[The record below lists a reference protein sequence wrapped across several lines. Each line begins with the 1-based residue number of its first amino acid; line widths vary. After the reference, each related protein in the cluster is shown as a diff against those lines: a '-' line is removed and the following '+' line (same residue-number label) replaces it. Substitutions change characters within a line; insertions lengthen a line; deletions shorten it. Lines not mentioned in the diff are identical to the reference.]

1 MSAPIDTISLPFE
14 VLKVGSLV
22 AFGLCI
28 GGAAFAATSDQS
40 GIAARY
46 WTRYTSSLERRLRP
60 MFIFTPGK
68 HIALGQIAGVFA
80 IAAII
85 LAARLPAFAWVFTL
99 AAIYGP
105 GIYIDDLR
113 RKRIEAVEEQLD
125 NFIVSLAN
133 ALKSTPSIGSAFG
146 SVLHVIQSPLRE
158 EVELT
163 MKEIKVGSSLDQALL
178 QMASRVGS
186 KQLDSALSAMLIGR
200 QVGGNL
206 PKVLE
211 ATAATIREMR
221 RLEGVIK
228 TKTADSRMQMWLI
241 GAMPFGLV
249 VGMHFL
255 WPGYFDVL
263 SENIIGY
270 TIIGVVGAS
279 WIGAILLARKV
290 LAVDI

>member
-1 MSAPIDTISLPFE
+1 MSAPIDSISLPFE

-28 GGAAFAATSDQS
+28 GGIAFSATSDQA

-46 WTRYTSSLERRLRP
+46 WVRYTSSLERRLRP

-68 HIALGQIAGVFA
+68 HIALGQIGAAFA
-80 IAAII
+80 IAAFI
-85 LAARLPAFAWVFTL
+85 LAFQLPAFSWVFLL
-99 AAIYGP
+99 AVVYVP
-105 GIYIDDLR
+105 GMYIEDLR

-186 KQLDSALSAMLIGR
+186 RQLDSALSAMLIGR

-211 ATAATIREMR
+211 TTAATIREMR
-221 RLEGVIK
+221 RLEGVIR
-228 TKTADSRMQMWLI
+228 TKTADSRMQLWLI

-263 SENIIGY
+263 TDNIIGY
-270 TIIGVVGAS
+270 IIIGFVCVS
-279 WIGAILLARKV
+279 WLGAILLARKV